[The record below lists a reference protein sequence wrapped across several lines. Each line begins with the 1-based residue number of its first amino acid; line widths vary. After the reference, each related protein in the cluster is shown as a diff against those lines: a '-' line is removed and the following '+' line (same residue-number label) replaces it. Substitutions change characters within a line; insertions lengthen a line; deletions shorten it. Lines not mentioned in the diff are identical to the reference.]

1 MKQRPWLFLLPALIL
16 VSISAFIPLITV
28 MNYSQLTLLPGTQP
42 YFSGLENFV
51 AIIQD
56 PAFQGA
62 LGRQILFSGLVLIT
76 EIPLGLALALCMP
89 SDGPGAAVSLVLLG
103 IPLLIPWNV
112 VGIIWRVFTRSD
124 IGVLPEV
131 FSWFGYTTYN
141 VSQFTGDAWWTV
153 LAMDI
158 WHWTPLV
165 VLICYAGIQAIPEEY
180 YMAAKIDRASPWK
193 TFRYVTLPNIR
204 GVLII
209 AVLLRLMDSF
219 KIYAEPFVLTGGGP
233 GSATT
238 FMSTYASR
246 MAIGGFQMGRGG
258 ATSLIYFFIVIF
270 LSFVIYIIML
280 NLGQGA
286 GGDQ

>member
-1 MKQRPWLFLLPALIL
+1 MKKRPWLFLLPALLL
-16 VSISAFIPLITV
+16 VSISAFIPLIAV
-28 MNYSQLTLLPGTQP
+28 INYSQLTLLPGTQP

-51 AIIQD
+51 AILED
-56 PAFQGA
+56 EAFRGA
-62 LGRQILFSGLVLIT
+62 LFRQCVFSFLVLIT
-76 EIPLGLALALCMP
+76 EIPLGLGLALCMP
-89 SDGPGAAVSLVLLG
+89 KKGPGVGASLVLLG

-124 IGVLPEV
+124 IGVLPAA
-131 FSWFGYTTYN
+131 FDWLGYSYS
-141 VSQFTGDAWWTV
+141 VSSSTVDAWWTV

-165 VLICYAGIQAIPEEY
+165 VLICYAGLQAIPEEY

-193 TFRYVTLPNIR
+193 TFRYVTLPNLR

-233 GSATT
+233 GSSTT
-238 FMSTYASR
+238 FLSTYTSR
-246 MAIGGFQMGRGG
+246 MAIGGFQMGRGA
-258 ATSLIYFFIVIF
+258 ATSLIYFFIVIL
-270 LSFVIYIIML
+270 LSFVIYIVML

>member
-1 MKQRPWLFLLPALIL
+1 MKQRPWLFLLPALLL
-16 VSISAFIPLITV
+16 VSISAFIPLMTV
-28 MNYSQLTLLPGTQP
+28 MNYSQLTLLPGTEP
-42 YFSGLENFV
+42 YFAGLENFIAV
-51 AIIQD
+51 LED
-56 PAFQGA
+56 EGFRGA
-62 LGRQILFSGLVLIT
+62 LQRQIVFSFLVLIT
-76 EIPLGLALALCMP
+76 EIPLGLGLALCMP
-89 SDGPGAAVSLVLLG
+89 KEGPGVGLSLVLLG

-124 IGVLPEV
+124 IGVLPAA
-131 FSWFGYTTYN
+131 FDWFGYSYS
-141 VSQFTGDAWWTV
+141 VSSNTFDAWWTV

-165 VLICYAGIQAIPEEY
+165 VLICYAGIQAIPDEY

-193 TFRYVTLPNIR
+193 TFRYVTLPNLR

-233 GSATT
+233 GSSTT
-238 FMSTYASR
+238 FLSTYTSR
-246 MAIGGFQMGRGG
+246 MAIGGFQMGRGA
-258 ATSLIYFFIVIF
+258 ATSLIYFFIVI
-270 LSFVIYIIML
+270 LISFVIYIIML

>member
-1 MKQRPWLFLLPALIL
+1 MKKRPWLFLAPALIL

-28 MNYSQLTLLPGTQP
+28 INYSQLSLLPGSAP
-42 YFSGLENFV
+42 YFIGLENFA
-51 AIIQD
+51 AILQD
-56 PAFQGA
+56 PAFTGA
-62 LGRQILFSGLVLIT
+62 LGRQFLFSFLVLIT
-76 EIPLGLALALCMP
+76 EIPLGLGLALCMP
-89 SDGPGAAVSLVLLG
+89 NEGPGVGVSLVLLG

-124 IGVLPEV
+124 IGVVPEV
-131 FSWFGYTTYN
+131 FSWVGYNYN
-141 VSQFTGDAWWTV
+141 LSQFTGDAWWTV
-153 LAMDI
+153 LVMDI

-165 VLICYAGIQAIPEEY
+165 ILICFAGIQAIPEEY
-180 YMAAKIDRASPWK
+180 YMAARIDRASPWK
-193 TFRYVTLPNIR
+193 TFRYVTLPNLR

-233 GSATT
+233 GSSTT
-238 FMSTYASR
+238 FLSTYTSR
-246 MAIGGFQMGRGG
+246 MAIGGFEMGRGA
-258 ATSLIYFFIVIF
+258 ATSLIYMFIVIL

-286 GGDQ
+286 GEE

>member
-1 MKQRPWLFLLPALIL
+1 MKQRPWLFLLPALLL
-16 VSISAFIPLITV
+16 VSISAFIPLMTV
-28 MNYSQLTLLPGTQP
+28 MNYSQLTLLPGTEP
-42 YFSGLENFV
+42 YFAGLENFIAV
-51 AIIQD
+51 LED
-56 PAFQGA
+56 EGFRGA
-62 LGRQILFSGLVLIT
+62 LQRQIVFSFLVLIT
-76 EIPLGLALALCMP
+76 EIPLGLGLALCMP
-89 SDGPGAAVSLVLLG
+89 KEGPGVGLSLVLLG

-124 IGVLPEV
+124 IGVLPAA
-131 FSWFGYTTYN
+131 FDWFGYSYS
-141 VSQFTGDAWWTV
+141 VSSNTFDAWWTV

-165 VLICYAGIQAIPEEY
+165 VLICYAGIQAIPDEY

-193 TFRYVTLPNIR
+193 TFRYVTLPNLR

-233 GSATT
+233 GSSTT
-238 FMSTYASR
+238 FLSTYTSR
-246 MAIGGFQMGRGG
+246 MAIGGFQMGRGA
-258 ATSLIYFFIVIF
+258 ATSLIYFFIVI
-270 LSFVIYIIML
+270 LISFVIYIVML

>member
-1 MKQRPWLFLLPALIL
+1 MKQRPWLFLLPALAL
-16 VSISAFIPLITV
+16 VSISAFIPLMTV
-28 MNYSQLTLLPGTQP
+28 MNYAQLSLLPGSAP
-42 YFSGLENFV
+42 YFIGLENF
-51 AIIQD
+51 IEILRD
-56 PAFQGA
+56 PAFTGS
-62 LGRQILFSGLVLIT
+62 LWRQIIFSFLVLVT
-76 EIPLGLALALCMP
+76 QIPLGIALAVCMP
-89 SDGPGAAVSLVLLG
+89 SEGPGAAVSLVLLG

-131 FSWFGYTTYN
+131 FSWVGYNYN
-141 VSQFTGDAWWTV
+141 ISQFTGDAWWTV
-153 LAMDI
+153 LVMDI

-165 VLICYAGIQAIPEEY
+165 VLICYAGIQAIPKEY
-180 YMAAKIDRASPWK
+180 YMAAQIDRASAWK

-233 GSATT
+233 GSSTT
-238 FMSTYASR
+238 FLSTYTSR
-246 MAIGGFQMGRGG
+246 MAIGGFQMGRGA
-258 ATSLIYFFIVIF
+258 ATSLVYMFIVIL
-270 LSFVIYIIML
+270 LSFVLYIIML

-286 GGDQ
+286 GES

>member
-1 MKQRPWLFLLPALIL
+1 MKQRPWLFLLPALLL
-16 VSISAFIPLITV
+16 VSLSAFIPLITV
-28 MNYSQLTLLPGTQP
+28 INYSQLTILPGTAP
-42 YFSGLENFV
+42 YFAGLENFV
-51 AIIQD
+51 AILED
-56 PAFQGA
+56 EAFQGA
-62 LGRQILFSGLVLIT
+62 LGRQILFSFLVLIT
-76 EIPLGLALALCMP
+76 EIPLGLGLAICMP
-89 SDGPGAAVSLVLLG
+89 KEGPWVGVCLVLLG

-124 IGVLPEV
+124 IGVLPA
-131 FSWFGYTTYN
+131 FFDWFGYSYSISSST
-141 VSQFTGDAWWTV
+141 FDAWWTV
-153 LAMDI
+153 LVMDI

-165 VLICYAGIQAIPEEY
+165 VLICYAGIQAIPKEY

-193 TFRYVTLPNIR
+193 TFRYVTLPNLR

-233 GSATT
+233 GSSTT
-238 FMSTYASR
+238 FLSTYTSR
-246 MAIGGFQMGRGG
+246 MAIGGFEMGRGA
-258 ATSLIYFFIVIF
+258 ATSLIYFFIVILF
-270 LSFVIYIIML
+270 SFVIYIVML

>member
-1 MKQRPWLFLLPALIL
+1 MKKRPWLFLLPALLL

-28 MNYSQLTLLPGTQP
+28 MNYSQLTLLPGTEP

-51 AIIQD
+51 AILED
-56 PAFQGA
+56 EAFRSA
-62 LGRQILFSGLVLIT
+62 LGRQVVFSFLVLIT
-76 EIPLGLALALCMP
+76 EIPLGLGLAMAMP
-89 SDGPGAAVSLVLLG
+89 KEGPGVGFSLVLLG

-124 IGVLPEV
+124 IGVLPAA
-131 FSWFGYTTYN
+131 FDWFGYSYEISSST
-141 VSQFTGDAWWTV
+141 FDAWWTV

-193 TFRYVTLPNIR
+193 TFRYVTLPNLR

-233 GSATT
+233 GSSTT
-238 FMSTYASR
+238 FLSTYTSR
-246 MAIGGFQMGRGG
+246 MAIGGFQMGRGA
-258 ATSLIYFFIVIF
+258 ATSLIYFFIVI
-270 LSFVIYIIML
+270 LISFVIYIVML

>member
-1 MKQRPWLFLLPALIL
+1 MKQRPWLFLLPALLL

-28 MNYSQLTLLPGTQP
+28 INYSQLTLLPGTEP
-42 YFSGLENFV
+42 YFAGLENFV
-51 AIIQD
+51 AVLED
-56 PAFQGA
+56 EAFRGA
-62 LGRQILFSGLVLIT
+62 LRRQIIFSFLVLIT
-76 EIPLGLALALCMP
+76 EIPLGLGLALCMP
-89 SDGPGAAVSLVLLG
+89 KEGPGVGLSLVLLG

-124 IGVLPEV
+124 IGVLPAA
-131 FSWFGYTTYN
+131 FDGLGYSYN
-141 VSQFTGDAWWTV
+141 LSSSTLDAWWTV

-193 TFRYVTLPNIR
+193 TFRYVTLPNLR

-233 GSATT
+233 GSSTT
-238 FMSTYASR
+238 FLSTYTSR
-246 MAIGGFQMGRGG
+246 MAIGGFQMGRGA
-258 ATSLIYFFIVIF
+258 ATSLIYFFIVI
-270 LSFVIYIIML
+270 LISFVIYIVML

>member
-1 MKQRPWLFLLPALIL
+1 MKKRPWLFLAPALIL

-28 MNYSQLTLLPGTQP
+28 INYSQLSLLPGSAP
-42 YFSGLENFV
+42 YFIGLENFA
-51 AIIQD
+51 AILQD
-56 PAFQGA
+56 PAFTGA
-62 LGRQILFSGLVLIT
+62 LGRQFLFSFLVLIT

-89 SDGPGAAVSLVLLG
+89 NEGVGVGVSLVLLG

-124 IGVLPEV
+124 IGVVPEV
-131 FSWFGYTTYN
+131 FSWFGVNYN
-141 VSQFTGDAWWTV
+141 LSQFTGDAWWTV
-153 LAMDI
+153 LVMDI

-165 VLICYAGIQAIPEEY
+165 ILICFAGIQAIPEEY

-193 TFRYVTLPNIR
+193 TFRYVTLPNLR

-233 GSATT
+233 GSSTT
-238 FMSTYASR
+238 FLSTYTSR
-246 MAIGGFQMGRGG
+246 MAIGGFEMGRGA
-258 ATSLIYFFIVIF
+258 ATSLIYMFIVIL
-270 LSFVIYIIML
+270 LSFVLYIIML

-286 GGDQ
+286 GEE

>member
-1 MKQRPWLFLLPALIL
+1 MKQRPWLFLLPALLL

-28 MNYSQLTLLPGTQP
+28 MNYSQLTLLPGTEP

-51 AIIQD
+51 AILED
-56 PAFQGA
+56 EAFRAA
-62 LGRQILFSGLVLIT
+62 LGRQVIFSFLVLIT
-76 EIPLGLALALCMP
+76 EIPLGLGLAMAMP
-89 SDGPGAAVSLVLLG
+89 KEGPGVGLSLVLLG

-124 IGVLPEV
+124 IGVLPAA
-131 FSWFGYTTYN
+131 FDWFGYSYEISSST
-141 VSQFTGDAWWTV
+141 FDAWWTV

-193 TFRYVTLPNIR
+193 TFRYVTLPNLR

-233 GSATT
+233 GSSTT
-238 FMSTYASR
+238 FLSTYTSR
-246 MAIGGFQMGRGG
+246 MAIGGFQMGRGA
-258 ATSLIYFFIVIF
+258 ATSLIYFFIVI
-270 LSFVIYIIML
+270 LISFVIYIVML

>member
-1 MKQRPWLFLLPALIL
+1 MKQRPWLFLAPALIL

-28 MNYSQLTLLPGTQP
+28 INYSQLSLLPGSAP
-42 YFSGLENFV
+42 YFIGLENFME
-51 AIIQD
+51 ILRD
-56 PAFQGA
+56 PAFTGA
-62 LGRQILFSGLVLIT
+62 LGRQFLFSFLVLIT
-76 EIPLGLALALCMP
+76 EIPLGLGLALCMP
-89 SDGPGAAVSLVLLG
+89 NDGPGVGVSLVLLG

-124 IGVLPEV
+124 IGVVPEV
-131 FSWFGYTTYN
+131 FSWIGYSYN
-141 VSQFTGDAWWTV
+141 LSKFTGDAWWTV
-153 LAMDI
+153 LVMDI

-165 VLICYAGIQAIPEEY
+165 ILICFAGIQAIPEEY

-193 TFRYVTLPNIR
+193 TFRYVTLPNLR

-233 GSATT
+233 GSSTT
-238 FMSTYASR
+238 FLSTYTSR
-246 MAIGGFQMGRGG
+246 MAIGGFEMGRGA
-258 ATSLIYFFIVIF
+258 ATSLIYMFIVIL

-286 GGDQ
+286 GEE

>member
-1 MKQRPWLFLLPALIL
+1 
-16 VSISAFIPLITV
+16 
-28 MNYSQLTLLPGTQP
+28 
-42 YFSGLENFV
+42 
-51 AIIQD
+51 
-56 PAFQGA
+56 
-62 LGRQILFSGLVLIT
+62 
-76 EIPLGLALALCMP
+76 
-89 SDGPGAAVSLVLLG
+89 
-103 IPLLIPWNV
+103 V

-124 IGVLPEV
+124 IGVLPAV
-131 FSWFGYTTYN
+131 FEWFGVTYN
-141 VSQFTGDAWWTV
+141 VSQYTGDAWWTV

-193 TFRYVTLPNIR
+193 TFRYVTLPNLR

-238 FMSTYASR
+238 FLSTYTSR
-246 MAIGGFQMGRGG
+246 MAIGGFQMGRGA
-258 ATSLIYFFIVIF
+258 ATTLIYFFIVIL
-270 LSFVIYIIML
+270 LSFVIYIVML

-286 GGDQ
+286 GERQ

>member
-1 MKQRPWLFLLPALIL
+1 MKQRPWLFLLPALLL

-28 MNYSQLTLLPGTQP
+28 MNYSQLTLLPGTEP
-42 YFSGLENFV
+42 YFAGLENFV
-51 AIIQD
+51 AILED
-56 PAFQGA
+56 EGFRGA
-62 LGRQILFSGLVLIT
+62 LQRQIVFSFLVLIT
-76 EIPLGLALALCMP
+76 EIPLGLGLALCMP
-89 SDGPGAAVSLVLLG
+89 KEGPGVGLSLVLLG

-124 IGVLPEV
+124 IGVLPAA
-131 FSWFGYTTYN
+131 FDWFGYSYS
-141 VSQFTGDAWWTV
+141 VSSNTFDAWWTV

-193 TFRYVTLPNIR
+193 TFRYVTLPNLR

-233 GSATT
+233 GSSTT
-238 FMSTYASR
+238 FLSTYTSR
-246 MAIGGFQMGRGG
+246 MAIGGFEMGRGA
-258 ATSLIYFFIVIF
+258 ATSLIYFFIVI
-270 LSFVIYIIML
+270 LISFVIYIVML

>member
-1 MKQRPWLFLLPALIL
+1 MKKRPWLFLAPALIL

-28 MNYSQLTLLPGTQP
+28 INYSQLSLLPGSAP
-42 YFSGLENFV
+42 YFIGLDNFA
-51 AIIQD
+51 AILQD
-56 PAFQGA
+56 PAFTGA
-62 LGRQILFSGLVLIT
+62 LGRQFLFSFLVLIT

-89 SDGPGAAVSLVLLG
+89 NEGVGVGVSLVLLG

-124 IGVLPEV
+124 IGVVPEV
-131 FSWFGYTTYN
+131 FSWFGVNYN
-141 VSQFTGDAWWTV
+141 LSQFTADAWWTV
-153 LAMDI
+153 LVMDI

-165 VLICYAGIQAIPEEY
+165 ILICFAGIQAIPEEY

-193 TFRYVTLPNIR
+193 TFRYVTLPNLR

-233 GSATT
+233 GSSTT
-238 FMSTYASR
+238 FLSTYTSR
-246 MAIGGFQMGRGG
+246 MAIGGFEMGRGA
-258 ATSLIYFFIVIF
+258 ATSLIYMFIVIL
-270 LSFVIYIIML
+270 LSFVLYIIML

-286 GGDQ
+286 GEE

>member
-1 MKQRPWLFLLPALIL
+1 MKQRPWLFLAPALIL

-28 MNYSQLTLLPGTQP
+28 INYSQLSLLPGSAP
-42 YFSGLENFV
+42 YFIGLENFME
-51 AIIQD
+51 ILRD
-56 PAFQGA
+56 PAFTGA
-62 LGRQILFSGLVLIT
+62 LGRQFLFSFLVLVT
-76 EIPLGLALALCMP
+76 EIPLGLSLALCMP
-89 SDGPGAAVSLVLLG
+89 NEGPGVGVSLVLLG

-124 IGVLPEV
+124 IGVIPEL
-131 FSWFGYTTYN
+131 FSWIGYNYN
-141 VSQFTGDAWWTV
+141 LSKFTGDAWWTV

-165 VLICYAGIQAIPEEY
+165 ILICFAGIQAIPEEY

-193 TFRYVTLPNIR
+193 TFRYVTLPNLR

-238 FMSTYASR
+238 FLSTYTSR
-246 MAIGGFQMGRGG
+246 MAIGGFQMGRGA
-258 ATSLIYFFIVIF
+258 ATSLIYMFIVIL

-286 GGDQ
+286 GED

>member
-1 MKQRPWLFLLPALIL
+1 
-16 VSISAFIPLITV
+16 
-28 MNYSQLTLLPGTQP
+28 
-42 YFSGLENFV
+42 
-51 AIIQD
+51 
-56 PAFQGA
+56 
-62 LGRQILFSGLVLIT
+62 
-76 EIPLGLALALCMP
+76 MP
-89 SDGPGAAVSLVLLG
+89 KEGPGVGVSLVLLG

-124 IGVLPEV
+124 IGVLPAA
-131 FSWFGYTTYN
+131 FDWFGYSYS
-141 VSQFTGDAWWTV
+141 VSSSTIDAWWTV

-165 VLICYAGIQAIPEEY
+165 VLICYAGLQAIPEEY

-193 TFRYVTLPNIR
+193 TFRYVTLPNLR

-233 GSATT
+233 GSSTT
-238 FMSTYASR
+238 FLSTYTSR
-246 MAIGGFQMGRGG
+246 MAIGGFQMGRGA
-258 ATSLIYFFIVIF
+258 ATSLIYFFIVIL
-270 LSFVIYIIML
+270 LSFVIYIVML

-286 GGDQ
+286 GGDK

>member
-1 MKQRPWLFLLPALIL
+1 MKQRPWLFLLPALLL

-28 MNYSQLTLLPGTQP
+28 MNYSQLTLLPGTEP

-51 AIIQD
+51 AVLED
-56 PAFQGA
+56 EAFRDA
-62 LGRQILFSGLVLIT
+62 LGRQVIFSFLVLIT
-76 EIPLGLALALCMP
+76 EIPLGLGLAMAMP
-89 SDGPGAAVSLVLLG
+89 KEGPGVGFSLVLLG

-124 IGVLPEV
+124 IGVLPAA
-131 FSWFGYTTYN
+131 FDWFGYTYS
-141 VSQFTGDAWWTV
+141 VSSSTIDAWWTV

-193 TFRYVTLPNIR
+193 TFRYVTLPNLR

-233 GSATT
+233 GSSTT
-238 FMSTYASR
+238 FLSTYTSR
-246 MAIGGFQMGRGG
+246 MAIGGFQMGRGA
-258 ATSLIYFFIVIF
+258 ATSLIYFFIVI
-270 LSFVIYIIML
+270 LISFVIYIVML

>member
-1 MKQRPWLFLLPALIL
+1 MKQRPWLFLLPALLL

-28 MNYSQLTLLPGTQP
+28 MNYSQLTLLPGTEP

-51 AIIQD
+51 AILED
-56 PAFQGA
+56 EAFRGA
-62 LGRQILFSGLVLIT
+62 LARQFVFSFLVLIT
-76 EIPLGLALALCMP
+76 EIPLGLGLALCMP
-89 SDGPGAAVSLVLLG
+89 KEGPGVGVSLVLLG

-124 IGVLPEV
+124 IGVLPAA
-131 FSWFGYTTYN
+131 FNWFGYSYEISSST
-141 VSQFTGDAWWTV
+141 FDAWWTV

-193 TFRYVTLPNIR
+193 TFRYVTLPNLR

-233 GSATT
+233 GSSTT
-238 FMSTYASR
+238 FLSTYTSR
-246 MAIGGFQMGRGG
+246 MAIGGFQMGRGA
-258 ATSLIYFFIVIF
+258 ATSLIYFFIVI
-270 LSFVIYIIML
+270 LISFVIYIIML

>member
-1 MKQRPWLFLLPALIL
+1 MKKRPWLFLAPALIL

-28 MNYSQLTLLPGTQP
+28 INYSQLSLLPGSAP
-42 YFSGLENFV
+42 YFIGLENFA
-51 AIIQD
+51 AILQD
-56 PAFQGA
+56 PAFTGA
-62 LGRQILFSGLVLIT
+62 LGRQFLFSFLVLIT

-89 SDGPGAAVSLVLLG
+89 NEGVGVGVSLVLLG

-124 IGVLPEV
+124 IGVVPEV
-131 FSWFGYTTYN
+131 FSWFGVNYN
-141 VSQFTGDAWWTV
+141 LSQFTADAWWTV
-153 LAMDI
+153 LVMDI

-165 VLICYAGIQAIPEEY
+165 ILICFAGIQAIPEEY

-193 TFRYVTLPNIR
+193 TFRYVTLPNLR

-233 GSATT
+233 GSSTT
-238 FMSTYASR
+238 FLSTYTSR
-246 MAIGGFQMGRGG
+246 MAIGGFEMGRGA
-258 ATSLIYFFIVIF
+258 ATSLIYMFIVIL
-270 LSFVIYIIML
+270 LSFVLYIIML

-286 GGDQ
+286 GEE

>member
-1 MKQRPWLFLLPALIL
+1 MKQRPWLFLLPALLL

-42 YFSGLENFV
+42 YFAGLENF
-51 AIIQD
+51 ATILQD
-56 PAFQGA
+56 PDFQGA
-62 LGRQILFSGLVLIT
+62 LWRQCLFSFLVLIT
-76 EIPLGLALALCMP
+76 EIPLGLALAVCMP
-89 SDGPGAAVSLVLLG
+89 KEGIGVGVSLVLLG

-131 FSWFGYTTYN
+131 FEWVGYGYN
-141 VSQFTGDAWWTV
+141 VSKFAGDAWWTV

-165 VLICYAGIQAIPEEY
+165 ILICYAGIQAIPEEY

-219 KIYAEPFVLTGGGP
+219 KIYSEPFVLTGGGP
-233 GSATT
+233 GSTTT
-238 FMSTYASR
+238 FLSTYTSR
-246 MAIGGFQMGRGG
+246 MAIGGFQMGRGA
-258 ATSLIYFFIVIF
+258 ATSLIYFFIVIL
-270 LSFVIYIIML
+270 LSFVLYIIML

>member
-1 MKQRPWLFLLPALIL
+1 MKQRPWLFLLPALLL
-16 VSISAFIPLITV
+16 VSISAFIPLVTV
-28 MNYSQLTLLPGTQP
+28 MNYSQLSLLPGSEP
-42 YFSGLENFV
+42 YFVGLENFV
-51 AIIQD
+51 KILRD
-56 PAFQGA
+56 PAFLGA
-62 LGRQILFSGLVLIT
+62 LGRQFLFSFLVLVT
-76 EIPLGLALALCMP
+76 EIPLGLGLALCMP
-89 SDGPGAAVSLVLLG
+89 TEGKAVGLCLVLLG

-112 VGIIWRVFTRSD
+112 VGIIWRVFTRTD
-124 IGVLPEV
+124 IGVLPAAFETV
-131 FSWFGYTTYN
+131 GYTTYN
-141 VSQFTGDAWWTV
+141 VSKFTGDAWWTV

-193 TFRYVTLPNIR
+193 TFRYVTFPNLR

-233 GSATT
+233 GSSTT
-238 FMSTYASR
+238 FLSTYTSR
-246 MAIGGFQMGRGG
+246 MAIGGFEMGRGA
-258 ATSLIYFFIVIF
+258 ATSLIYFFIVIL
-270 LSFVIYIIML
+270 LSFVIYTVML

>member
-28 MNYSQLTLLPGTQP
+28 INYSQLSLLPGSAP
-42 YFSGLENFV
+42 YFVGLENFQE
-51 AIIQD
+51 ILRD
-56 PAFQGA
+56 PAFIGA
-62 LGRQILFSGLVLIT
+62 LGRQFLFSFLVLIT

-89 SDGPGAAVSLVLLG
+89 TEGKGVGVALVLLG

-131 FSWFGYTTYN
+131 FSWVGYNYN
-141 VSQFTGDAWWTV
+141 LSQFTGDAWWTV

-165 VLICYAGIQAIPEEY
+165 ILICYAGLQAIPEEY
-180 YMAAKIDRASPWK
+180 YMAAKIDKASSWK
-193 TFRYVTLPNIR
+193 TFRYVTLPNLR

-238 FMSTYASR
+238 FLSTYTSR
-246 MAIGGFQMGRGG
+246 MAIGGFQMGRGA
-258 ATSLIYFFIVIF
+258 ATSLIYMFIVIL

-286 GGDQ
+286 GEE

>member
-1 MKQRPWLFLLPALIL
+1 MKQRPWLFLLPALLL
-16 VSISAFIPLITV
+16 VSISAFIPLIAV

-51 AIIQD
+51 AILED
-56 PAFQGA
+56 EAFREA
-62 LGRQILFSGLVLIT
+62 LGRQVLFSFMVLIT
-76 EIPLGLALALCMP
+76 EIPLGLGLALCMP
-89 SDGPGAAVSLVLLG
+89 KKGIGVGVSLVLLG
-103 IPLLIPWNV
+103 VPLLIPWNV

-124 IGVLPEV
+124 IGVLPAAFDWV
-131 FSWFGYTTYN
+131 GYSYS
-141 VSQFTGDAWWTV
+141 VSSSTIDAWWTV

-165 VLICYAGIQAIPEEY
+165 ILICYAGIQAIPEEY

-193 TFRYVTLPNIR
+193 TFRYVTLPNLR

-238 FMSTYASR
+238 FLSTYTSR
-246 MAIGGFQMGRGG
+246 MAIGGFQMGRGA
-258 ATSLIYFFIVIF
+258 ATSLIYFFIVIL
-270 LSFVIYIIML
+270 LSFVIYIVML

-286 GGDQ
+286 GESE

>member
-28 MNYSQLTLLPGTQP
+28 MNYSQLTLLPGTEP
-42 YFSGLENFV
+42 YFAGLENFV
-51 AIIQD
+51 AILSD
-56 PAFQGA
+56 EAFQGA
-62 LGRQILFSGLVLIT
+62 LMRQVLFSFLVLIT
-76 EIPLGLALALCMP
+76 EIPLGLGLALCMP
-89 SDGPGAAVSLVLLG
+89 KEGPWVGVSLVLLG

-124 IGVLPEV
+124 IGVLPAAFDWV
-131 FSWFGYTTYN
+131 GYTYN
-141 VSQFTGDAWWTV
+141 ISNSTVDAWWTV

-165 VLICYAGIQAIPEEY
+165 VLICYAGIQAIPKEY
-180 YMAAKIDRASPWK
+180 YMAAQIDRASPWK
-193 TFRYVTLPNIR
+193 TFRYVTLPNLR

-233 GSATT
+233 GSSTT
-238 FMSTYASR
+238 FLSTYTSR
-246 MAIGGFQMGRGG
+246 MAIGGFQMGRGA
-258 ATSLIYFFIVIF
+258 ATSLIYFFIVIL
-270 LSFVIYIIML
+270 LSFVIYIVML

>member
-1 MKQRPWLFLLPALIL
+1 MKQRPWLFLLPALLL

-28 MNYSQLTLLPGTQP
+28 INYSQLTLLPGTQP
-42 YFSGLENFV
+42 YFAELDNF
-51 AIIQD
+51 AKILQD

-62 LGRQILFSGLVLIT
+62 LGRQFLFSFLVLIT

-89 SDGPGAAVSLVLLG
+89 TEGKGVGVSLVLLG

-124 IGVLPEV
+124 IGVLPVV
-131 FSWFGYTTYN
+131 FEWFGYAYN
-141 VSQFTGDAWWTV
+141 VSKFTGDAWWTV

-193 TFRYVTLPNIR
+193 TFRYVTLPNLR

-238 FMSTYASR
+238 FLSTYTSR
-246 MAIGGFQMGRGG
+246 MAIGGFQMGRGA
-258 ATSLIYFFIVIF
+258 ATSLIYFFIVIL

-286 GGDQ
+286 GEES

>member
-1 MKQRPWLFLLPALIL
+1 MKQRPWLFLLPALLL

-28 MNYSQLTLLPGTQP
+28 MNYSQLSLLPGSAP
-42 YFSGLENFV
+42 YYVGLENFMK
-51 AIIQD
+51 ILQD
-56 PAFQGA
+56 PAFTGA
-62 LGRQILFSGLVLIT
+62 LWRQCIFSGLVLIT

-89 SDGPGAAVSLVLLG
+89 TEGKGVGVSLVLLG

-112 VGIIWRVFTRSD
+112 VGIIWRVFTRTD

-131 FSWFGYTTYN
+131 FEWVGYSYN
-141 VSQFTGDAWWTV
+141 LSNSTSDAWWTV

-193 TFRYVTLPNIR
+193 TFRYVTLPNLR

-233 GSATT
+233 GNSTT
-238 FMSTYASR
+238 FLSTYASR
-246 MAIGGFQMGRGG
+246 MAIGGFQMGRGS
-258 ATSLIYFFIVIF
+258 ATSLIYFFIVIL
-270 LSFVIYIIML
+270 LSFVLYIIML

-286 GGDQ
+286 GADS

>member
-1 MKQRPWLFLLPALIL
+1 MKKRPWLFLAPALIL
-16 VSISAFIPLITV
+16 VSLSAFIPLITV
-28 MNYSQLTLLPGTQP
+28 INYSQLSLLPGSTP
-42 YFSGLENFV
+42 YFIGLENFME
-51 AIIQD
+51 ILRD
-56 PAFQGA
+56 PAFTGA
-62 LGRQILFSGLVLIT
+62 LGRQFLFSFLVLVT
-76 EIPLGLALALCMP
+76 EIPLGLGLALCMP
-89 SDGPGAAVSLVLLG
+89 NEGVGVGVSLVLLG

-124 IGVLPEV
+124 IGVIPEL
-131 FSWFGYTTYN
+131 FSWIGYNYN
-141 VSQFTGDAWWTV
+141 LSKFTGDAWWTV

-165 VLICYAGIQAIPEEY
+165 ILICFAGIQAIPEEY

-193 TFRYVTLPNIR
+193 TFRYVTLPNLR

-233 GSATT
+233 GSSTT
-238 FMSTYASR
+238 FLSTYTSR
-246 MAIGGFQMGRGG
+246 MAIGGFQMGRGA
-258 ATSLIYFFIVIF
+258 ATSLIYMFIVIL

-286 GGDQ
+286 GEE

>member
-16 VSISAFIPLITV
+16 VSISAFIPLIAV

-51 AIIQD
+51 AILED
-56 PAFQGA
+56 EAFRDA
-62 LGRQILFSGLVLIT
+62 LGRQVVFSFLVLLT
-76 EIPLGLALALCMP
+76 EIPLGLGLALCMP
-89 SDGPGAAVSLVLLG
+89 KEGIGVGFSLVLLG

-124 IGVLPEV
+124 IGVLPAAFENI
-131 FSWFGYTTYN
+131 GYAYS
-141 VSQFTGDAWWTV
+141 VSSSTIDAWWTV

-165 VLICYAGIQAIPEEY
+165 ILICYAGLQAIPEEY

-193 TFRYVTLPNIR
+193 TFRYVTLPNLR

-238 FMSTYASR
+238 FLSTYTSR
-246 MAIGGFQMGRGG
+246 MAIGGFQMGRGA
-258 ATSLIYFFIVIF
+258 ATSLIYFFIVIL
-270 LSFVIYIIML
+270 LSFVIYIVML

-286 GGDQ
+286 GETE

>member
-1 MKQRPWLFLLPALIL
+1 MKQRPWLFLLPALLL

-28 MNYSQLTLLPGTQP
+28 MNYSQLTLLPGTEP

-51 AIIQD
+51 AILED
-56 PAFQGA
+56 EAFRGA
-62 LGRQILFSGLVLIT
+62 LARQFVFSFLVLIT
-76 EIPLGLALALCMP
+76 EIPLGLGLALCMP
-89 SDGPGAAVSLVLLG
+89 KEGPGVGVSLVLLG

-124 IGVLPEV
+124 IGVLPAA
-131 FSWFGYTTYN
+131 FNWFGYSYEISSST
-141 VSQFTGDAWWTV
+141 FDAWWTV
-153 LAMDI
+153 LAMYI

-165 VLICYAGIQAIPEEY
+165 VIICYAGIQAIPEEY

-193 TFRYVTLPNIR
+193 TFRYVTLPNLR

-233 GSATT
+233 GSSTT
-238 FMSTYASR
+238 FLSTYTSR
-246 MAIGGFQMGRGG
+246 MAIGGFQMGRGA
-258 ATSLIYFFIVIF
+258 ATSLIYVFIVI
-270 LSFVIYIIML
+270 LISFVIYIVMR

>member
-1 MKQRPWLFLLPALIL
+1 MKQRPWLFLLPALLL

-76 EIPLGLALALCMP
+76 EIPLGLALAVCMP
-89 SDGPGAAVSLVLLG
+89 SEGIGAAVSLVLLG

-131 FSWFGYTTYN
+131 FSWVGYNYN

-180 YMAAKIDRASPWK
+180 YMAAKIDRASSWK

-233 GSATT
+233 GSSTT
-238 FMSTYASR
+238 FLSTYTSR
-246 MAIGGFQMGRGG
+246 MAIGGFQMGRGA
-258 ATSLIYFFIVIF
+258 ATTLIYFFIVIL
-270 LSFVIYIIML
+270 LSFVLYIIML

-286 GGDQ
+286 GSDQ

>member
-28 MNYSQLTLLPGTQP
+28 INYSQLSLLPGSAP
-42 YFSGLENFV
+42 YFVGLENFAKV
-51 AIIQD
+51 LND
-56 PAFQGA
+56 PAFTGA
-62 LGRQILFSGLVLIT
+62 LGRQFLFSLLVLIT

-89 SDGPGAAVSLVLLG
+89 SEGKGVGASLVLLG

-112 VGIIWRVFTRSD
+112 VGIIWRVFTRTD
-124 IGVLPEV
+124 IGVLPVIFEWV
-131 FSWFGYTTYN
+131 GYSYN
-141 VSQFTGDAWWTV
+141 LSSNAGDAWWTV

-193 TFRYVTLPNIR
+193 TFRYVTLPNLR

-233 GSATT
+233 GSTTT
-238 FMSTYASR
+238 FLSTYTSR
-246 MAIGGFQMGRGG
+246 MAIGGFQMGRGA
-258 ATSLIYFFIVIF
+258 ATSLIYFFIVIL

-286 GGDQ
+286 GADE

>member
-1 MKQRPWLFLLPALIL
+1 MKKRPWLFLAPALIL
-16 VSISAFIPLITV
+16 VSLSAFIPLITV
-28 MNYSQLTLLPGTQP
+28 INYSQLSLLPGSTP
-42 YFSGLENFV
+42 YFIGLENFME
-51 AIIQD
+51 ILRD
-56 PAFQGA
+56 PAFTGA
-62 LGRQILFSGLVLIT
+62 LGRQFLFSFLVLVT
-76 EIPLGLALALCMP
+76 EIPLGLGLALCMP
-89 SDGPGAAVSLVLLG
+89 NEGVGVGVSLVLLG

-124 IGVLPEV
+124 IGVIPEL
-131 FSWFGYTTYN
+131 FSWIGYNYN
-141 VSQFTGDAWWTV
+141 LSKFTGDAWWTV

-165 VLICYAGIQAIPEEY
+165 ILICFAGIQAIPEEY

-193 TFRYVTLPNIR
+193 TFRYVTLPNLR

-233 GSATT
+233 GSSTT
-238 FMSTYASR
+238 FLSTYTSR
-246 MAIGGFQMGRGG
+246 MAIGGFQMGRGA
-258 ATSLIYFFIVIF
+258 ATSLVYMFIVIL

-286 GGDQ
+286 GEE

>member
-28 MNYSQLTLLPGTQP
+28 INYSQLSLLPGSAP
-42 YFSGLENFV
+42 YFVGLENFQE
-51 AIIQD
+51 ILRD
-56 PAFQGA
+56 PAFIGA
-62 LGRQILFSGLVLIT
+62 LGRQFLFSFLVLIT

-89 SDGPGAAVSLVLLG
+89 TEGKGVGVALVLLG

-124 IGVLPEV
+124 IGVLPQV
-131 FSWFGYTTYN
+131 FSWVGYNYN
-141 VSQFTGDAWWTV
+141 LSQFTGDAWWTV

-165 VLICYAGIQAIPEEY
+165 ILICYAGLQAIPEEY
-180 YMAAKIDRASPWK
+180 YMAAKIDKASPWK
-193 TFRYVTLPNIR
+193 TFRYVTLPNLR

-238 FMSTYASR
+238 FLSTYTSR
-246 MAIGGFQMGRGG
+246 MAIGGFQMGRGA
-258 ATSLIYFFIVIF
+258 ATSLIYMFIVIL

-286 GGDQ
+286 GEE

>member
-1 MKQRPWLFLLPALIL
+1 MKQRPWLFLAPALIL

-28 MNYSQLTLLPGTQP
+28 INYSQLSLLPGSAP
-42 YFSGLENFV
+42 YFIGLENFME
-51 AIIQD
+51 ILRD
-56 PAFQGA
+56 PAFTGA
-62 LGRQILFSGLVLIT
+62 LGRQFLFSFLVLVT
-76 EIPLGLALALCMP
+76 EIPLGLSLALCMP
-89 SDGPGAAVSLVLLG
+89 NEGPGVGVSLVLLG

-124 IGVLPEV
+124 IGVVPEV
-131 FSWFGYTTYN
+131 FSWVGYNYN
-141 VSQFTGDAWWTV
+141 LSQFTGDAWWTV

-165 VLICYAGIQAIPEEY
+165 ILICFAGIQAIPEEY

-193 TFRYVTLPNIR
+193 TFRYVTLPNLR

-238 FMSTYASR
+238 FLSTYTSR
-246 MAIGGFQMGRGG
+246 MAIGGFQMGRGA
-258 ATSLIYFFIVIF
+258 ATSLIYMFIVIL

-286 GGDQ
+286 GED